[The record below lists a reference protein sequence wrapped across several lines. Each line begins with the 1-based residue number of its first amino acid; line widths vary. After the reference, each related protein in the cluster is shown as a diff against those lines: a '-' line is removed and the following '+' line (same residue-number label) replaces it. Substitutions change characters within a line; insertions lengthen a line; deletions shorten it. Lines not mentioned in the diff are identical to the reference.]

1 MCSIVLDTSLLN
13 NDLVDL
19 KWIFEL
25 FEPYSGAINII
36 FKFLYA
42 QGVLF
47 NRRLWVKSHN
57 FFQRNAAAAQL
68 SNREVE

>member
-1 MCSIVLDTSLLN
+1 MCFIVLDTSILN

-25 FEPYSGAINII
+25 FEPYFVATNII
-36 FKFLYA
+36 FKLLYA
-42 QGVLF
+42 EGVLF

-57 FFQRNAAAAQL
+57 FF
-68 SNREVE
+68 